1 MTVNSQQSTV
11 NSQQLVTE
19 KSSPIE
25 KPFPESLPITLIR
38 RDGGTQPRVAINQ
51 TTVEEYADDM
61 REGASFPPVL
71 LFNDGT
77 QHWLADG
84 IDRVL
89 AAESIGL
96 KEIAAEV
103 RQGTQRDAVLYSC
116 GAARDSRTAAD

>member
-1 MTVNSQQSTV
+1 MA
-11 NSQQLVTE
+11 
-19 KSSPIE
+19 
-25 KPFPESLPITLIR
+25 LPPAPRGAGRTDENRLC
-38 RDGGTQPRVAINQ
+38 DLLRVAINQ
-51 TTVEEYADDM
+51 TTVEEYADDL

>member
-11 NSQQLVTE
+11 NSTQLVTE

-71 LFNDGT
+71 LFFDST
-77 QHWLADG
+77 DYWLADG
-84 IDRVL
+84 YHRVE
-89 AAESIGL
+89 AALSIGL
-96 KEIAAEV
+96 NEIAAVV
-103 RQGTQRDAVLYSC
+103 RQGSQRDAVL
-116 GAARDSRTAAD
+116 